1 MRANYD
7 ALTSAENSA
16 RFHVYCLDRQSA
28 LILRRDNSAFAITEL
43 PYGRGSWGHAQAI
56 ERAIQSIVPG
66 EINIIADSDVVL
78 LMKNWD
84 KPLVEAMIEKKS
96 YGIVGTRLED
106 IGGVESRDIKK
117 KTKKKKKTTT
127 NHALYAFLQFLSLSF
142 ASHKQKLIYG
152 TNE

>member
-16 RFHVYCLDRQSA
+16 RFHVYCLERQGA
-28 LILRRDNSAFAITEL
+28 HIRRRDNSAFAITEL

-106 IGGVESRDIKK
+106 IGGGGAGGIQNTR
-117 KTKKKKKTTT
+117 TKKKQPAQPSYSTADTRSPSQYT
-127 NHALYAFLQFLSLSF
+127 
-142 ASHKQKLIYG
+142 
-152 TNE
+152 